1 MTKQLEELI
10 SSEIADFFAGVV
22 DIHTELFGPN
32 TIEEAQQKLSERVTR
47 IATEREA
54 KLIAALEQSQKQN
67 ADLKR
72 DELLSDELAA
82 AAAKELRRVE
92 DLYTESQKRVAELEA
107 QDSSIKP
114 FIKPHKFSECV
125 NGLLEAAIAYAG
137 TQQLRARLSDRL
149 SDFVEPDH
157 QHNRAAGGTVGGVGW
172 QSIDSSEKVPHAG
185 KEVIPHEKE

>member
-1 MTKQLEELI
+1 MTKQLEGLI

-32 TIEEAQQKLSERVTR
+32 TIEETQQKLTERVTR

-92 DLYTESQKRVAELEA
+92 NLYTESQKRVAELEA
-107 QDSSIKP
+107 VPVVIAWIYEDELP
-114 FIKPHKFSECV
+114 DNYPYDAMFPHSKVDVVRMFPV
-125 NGLLEAAIAYAG
+125 FAPTGGIANGGE
-137 TQQLRARLSDRL
+137 
-149 SDFVEPDH
+149 
-157 QHNRAAGGTVGGVGW
+157 
-172 QSIDSSEKVPHAG
+172 
-185 KEVIPHEKE
+185 